1 MVAADTKDVEL
12 CYPAMYFTALL
23 DLMDN
28 FQRYTLALLNLKMA
42 HKRMLTKSQHK

>member
-12 CYPAMYFTALL
+12 CYPAMYFTAVL

-28 FQRYTLALLNLKMA
+28 FQWYPCIVKPRNG
-42 HKRMLTKSQHK
+42 S